1 MCSNQKTGN
10 AIRALGRMATLSAAS
25 RRGVSG
31 GSSAGGGGGG
41 GTGGGCGTGSVLQK
55 LKMACLREEE
65 SAGEVPSEAQE
76 IAMTET
82 MKNGSGHKSCDARS
96 DSGFSDCPSLASPTA
111 TLVRPAKCPSAISEE
126 TSPVSDQDR
135 SSPPPS
141 RDSSSPVPRRSPSP
155 TTHHHPSSVTHRPP
169 SPPLTDRRPSSPSTR
184 HPFSPA
190 TRRPASPAS
199 RRPASPAPRRP
210 ASPTHHSPASPALGR
225 PFSPSTRRP
234 LSPAT
239 RGSSHT
245 ATRDS
250 SHTATRGSSPLATH
264 LRSPLP
270 QNRRDTT
277 HPVHDVPLPA
287 GTGVSGICKTNRII
301 FDNGR
306 RDGNASSPGIGG
318 GVQRKEPIR
327 IKTTDN
333 FQKAVAFWK
342 Q

>member
-1 MCSNQKTGN
+1 
-10 AIRALGRMATLSAAS
+10 MATLSAAS

-65 SAGEVPSEAQE
+65 SAGEAPSEALQE
-76 IAMTET
+76 IAITET
-82 MKNGSGHKSCDARS
+82 TKNGSGHRSCDARS

-111 TLVRPAKCPSAISEE
+111 TLVRPAKCSSAITEE
-126 TSPVSDQDR
+126 TPPVSDQDR
-135 SSPPPS
+135 SPPS
-141 RDSSSPVPRRSPSP
+141 PSHRSPSP
-155 TTHHHPSSVTHRPP
+155 TTHRSPSPVTRRSP
-169 SPPLTDRRPSSPSTR
+169 SPPLTGRPSSPAIRCPPSLDTR
-184 HPFSPA
+184 RPTSPA
-190 TRRPASPAS
+190 TRRPPSPAT
-199 RRPASPAPRRP
+199 RRPISPA
-210 ASPTHHSPASPALGR
+210 TQR

-234 LSPAT
+234 LSPTT
-239 RGSSHT
+239 RGSSYT
-245 ATRDS
+245 T
-250 SHTATRGSSPLATH
+250 TRGPSPLATH

-270 QNRRDTT
+270 RNRRDAT
-277 HPVHDVPLPA
+277 HPVHDVQLPS
-287 GTGVSGICKTNRII
+287 GTGVSGMCKTNRII

-318 GVQRKEPIR
+318 GGGVQRKEPIR
-327 IKTTDN
+327 IQTADN

>member
-1 MCSNQKTGN
+1 
-10 AIRALGRMATLSAAS
+10 MATLSAAS

-65 SAGEVPSEAQE
+65 SAGEIPSEAQE
-76 IAMTET
+76 IAMTKM

-111 TLVRPAKCPSAISEE
+111 TLVRPAECPSAISEE

-141 RDSSSPVPRRSPSP
+141 RDSSSSVTRRSPS
-155 TTHHHPSSVTHRPP
+155 TTHRHPSSVTHRPL
-169 SPPLTDRRPSSPSTR
+169 SPPLAGHRPSSPSTR
-184 HPFSPA
+184 RPSSPA
-190 TRRPASPAS
+190 TRRSASPAT
-199 RRPASPAPRRP
+199 R
-210 ASPTHHSPASPALGR
+210 R
-225 PFSPSTRRP
+225 PFSPSTRQP
-234 LSPAT
+234 LSPTT
-239 RGSSHT
+239 RGSSQ
-245 ATRDS
+245 
-250 SHTATRGSSPLATH
+250 TATRGPFPLATH

-306 RDGNASSPGIGG
+306 RDGNVSSPGIGGGGG

-327 IKTTDN
+327 IKTADN

>member
-1 MCSNQKTGN
+1 VLVCVFVCCVCCNQKTGN

-31 GSSAGGGGGG
+31 GSSAGGGGGV
-41 GTGGGCGTGSVLQK
+41 GTGGGGGTGSLLQK

-65 SAGEVPSEAQE
+65 SAGEEPSEAQE
-76 IAMTET
+76 IAITET
-82 MKNGSGHKSCDARS
+82 TKNGSGHRSCDARS

-126 TSPVSDQDR
+126 TPPVSDQDR
-135 SSPPPS
+135 SPPPPS
-141 RDSSSPVPRRSPSP
+141 RGSSPPVTRRSPSP
-155 TTHHHPSSVTHRPP
+155 TTHRSPSPTINRFPSLTTHSSP
-169 SPPLTDRRPSSPSTR
+169 SPPLTGRPSSPSTR
-184 HPFSPA
+184 RPPSPA
-190 TRRPASPAS
+190 TRRPTSPAT
-199 RRPASPAPRRP
+199 RRPTSPATR
-210 ASPTHHSPASPALGR
+210 R
-225 PFSPSTRRP
+225 PFSPTTRRP
-234 LSPAT
+234 LSPTT
-239 RGSSHT
+239 RGSPL
-245 ATRDS
+245 
-250 SHTATRGSSPLATH
+250 TATRGPSPLATH

-270 QNRRDTT
+270 RNRRDAT

-287 GTGVSGICKTNRII
+287 GTGVSGMCKTNRII

-318 GVQRKEPIR
+318 GGGVQRKEPIR
-327 IKTTDN
+327 IQTADN

>member
-1 MCSNQKTGN
+1 
-10 AIRALGRMATLSAAS
+10 MATLSAAS

-65 SAGEVPSEAQE
+65 SAGEAPLETLQE
-76 IAMTET
+76 IAITET
-82 MKNGSGHKSCDARS
+82 TKNGNGHRSCDARS

-126 TSPVSDQDR
+126 TPPVSDQDR
-135 SSPPPS
+135 SPPPPS
-141 RDSSSPVPRRSPSP
+141 HGSSSPVTRRSPSP
-155 TTHHHPSSVTHRPP
+155 TTHRSPSPVTHRSP
-169 SPPLTDRRPSSPSTR
+169 SPPLTGRPSSPVTRRPLSPSTR
-184 HPFSPA
+184 RPTSPA
-190 TRRPASPAS
+190 TRRPLSPAT
-199 RRPASPAPRRP
+199 RRPTSPA
-210 ASPTHHSPASPALGR
+210 THR

-234 LSPAT
+234 LFPTT
-239 RGSSHT
+239 RGSSY
-245 ATRDS
+245 
-250 SHTATRGSSPLATH
+250 TATRGPSPLATH

-270 QNRRDTT
+270 RNRRDAT

-287 GTGVSGICKTNRII
+287 GTGVSGMCKTNRII

-318 GVQRKEPIR
+318 GSGGIQRKEPIR
-327 IKTTDN
+327 IQTADN